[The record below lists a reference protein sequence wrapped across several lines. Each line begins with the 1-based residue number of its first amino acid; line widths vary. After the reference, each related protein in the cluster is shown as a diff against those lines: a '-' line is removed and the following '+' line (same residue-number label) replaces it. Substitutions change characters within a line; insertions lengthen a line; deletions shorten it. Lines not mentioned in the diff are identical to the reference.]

1 MQEYVQF
8 PCQCENT
15 ELAMNPCIKWIKLH
29 EKGQPHLTLHKKG
42 QLSTRRT
49 ERYSGTLSASVE
61 KKRPASL
68 SRGLPL

>member
-1 MQEYVQF
+1 MQF

-29 EKGQPHLTLHKKG
+29 KKGQSFLALHKKG
-42 QLSTRRT
+42 QFLTRHL